1 MRTRERWN
9 KLPLALLSLSTLRVC
24 RCFFPSLF
32 LRWCFVVIVVAVSL
46 RTLSDRWISFSKAS
60 LRSLG
65 SEGLFSLFTFSL
77 LIWSQSIMRS
87 VYGCNNASVV
97 MLSLQAEIVRVWSF
111 VLVPRIWIFL
121 FLI

>member
-1 MRTRERWN
+1 
-9 KLPLALLSLSTLRVC
+9 
-24 RCFFPSLF
+24 
-32 LRWCFVVIVVAVSL
+32 
-46 RTLSDRWISFSKAS
+46 
-60 LRSLG
+60 
-65 SEGLFSLFTFSL
+65 
-77 LIWSQSIMRS
+77 MRS